1 MHIGWGNHFSLWEE
15 RLFVEG
21 VEALSVLQGLGSGL
35 PLKMYWTW
43 ESYCDS
49 SKVSHRGGQ
58 KSVIGNT
65 ILKEHV
71 FFCICICFIVT
82 WNDQFITFFI
92 VKYTFQCP
100 TFILCAYDPY
110 VYPFWIKILPNVQ
123 SAIHLQLF
131 SPWLPERFYSSSIS
145 FLHELFKWLEDLL
158 SQPSHYYI
166 KISTYLS
173 DCGFFCVFF
182 LY

>member
-1 MHIGWGNHFSLWEE
+1 MHIGWGDHFSLWEE

-82 WNDQFITFFI
+82 WNDQFITFFYCQI
-92 VKYTFQCP
+92 YLPVPHIYLMCLWSLCLSFLNRNTAQCP
-100 TFILCAYDPY
+100 ICYSSAVILSLTTR
-110 VYPFWIKILPNVQ
+110 KILFL
-123 SAIHLQLF
+123 IHLILT
-131 SPWLPERFYSSSIS
+131 WI
-145 FLHELFKWLEDLL
+145 
-158 SQPSHYYI
+158 I
-166 KISTYLS
+166 
-173 DCGFFCVFF
+173 
-182 LY
+182 

>member
-1 MHIGWGNHFSLWEE
+1 MSFSASASVSLLLEMIN
-15 RLFVEG
+15 
-21 VEALSVLQGLGSGL
+21 LS
-35 PLKMYWTW
+35 P
-43 ESYCDS
+43 
-49 SKVSHRGGQ
+49 
-58 KSVIGNT
+58 
-65 ILKEHV
+65 
-71 FFCICICFIVT
+71 
-82 WNDQFITFFI
+82 FFI

-100 TFILCAYDPY
+100 TFSLCAYDPY
-110 VYPFWIKILPNVQ
+110 VYPFWIEILPNVQ

-173 DCGFFCVFF
+173 DCGFFLCVLFVLIIDKEITRISSF
-182 LY
+182 SWHLWKHQRILV